1 MRMTAIERIDHIS
14 IKEVT
19 KLFGA
24 QAALKKVSLDFRT
37 GETVG
42 IIGQNGAGKSTLL
55 SILSTVMKPT
65 YGRMEVNG
73 AAAGPQLR
81 GRIGVLSH
89 KALVYPELTCEENLT
104 LFADLYGVNRSTV
117 TRLEKQLFLTEFF
130 ADRPAGVLSRGQLQ
144 RLSLARALIA
154 SPDVLLL
161 DEPSSGLDGKSTRLI
176 ETLVAEHR
184 EKQGISLMVS
194 HDPALVAHLCTR
206 VVLLVQGQVK
216 VECGA
221 CGATEITRMLEEG
234 AL

>member
-1 MRMTAIERIDHIS
+1 MTATERIEHIS

-24 QAALKKVSLDFRT
+24 QAALKKVSLDVRT

-73 AAAGPQLR
+73 AAAGPLFR

-89 KALVYPELTCEENLT
+89 RALVYPELTCEENLA
-104 LFADLYGVNRSTV
+104 LFADLYGVNRRAV
-117 TRLEKQLFLTEFF
+117 THLEKQLFLTEFF

-161 DEPSSGLDGKSTRLI
+161 DEPSSGLDGKSARLI

-184 EKQGISLMVS
+184 ENQGISFVVS

-221 CGATEITRMLEEG
+221 CDETQIARMLEEG
-234 AL
+234 TQ